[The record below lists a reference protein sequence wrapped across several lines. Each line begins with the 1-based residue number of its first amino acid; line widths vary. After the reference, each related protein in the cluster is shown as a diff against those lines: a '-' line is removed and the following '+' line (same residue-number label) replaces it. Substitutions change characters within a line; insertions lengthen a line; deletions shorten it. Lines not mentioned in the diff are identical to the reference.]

1 MTRTERLRECRGEL
15 STIGEDRASGSRSR
29 HGVGGDLR
37 MGSDGRG
44 RGGDA
49 LVESGGE
56 ESDGKGV
63 VDW

>member
-1 MTRTERLRECRGEL
+1 
-15 STIGEDRASGSRSR
+15 
-29 HGVGGDLR
+29 